1 MRANLTKGAIVQLL
15 CLVICFTRFNA
26 LKKFQRVQYKFPLTR
41 EKSNS
46 DLAPKQYPS
55 MNMTPSLKLF
65 TTFLLGLASATL
77 YWNAGRQFETV
88 DTIPSQ
94 YFKEQ
99 KTIEG
104 EVVKVN
110 DGDTFRYL

>member
-1 MRANLTKGAIVQLL
+1 
-15 CLVICFTRFNA
+15 
-26 LKKFQRVQYKFPLTR
+26 
-41 EKSNS
+41 
-46 DLAPKQYPS
+46 
-55 MNMTPSLKLF
+55 MTPSLKLF
-65 TTFLLGLASATL
+65 STFLLGLASATL

-110 DGDTFRYL
+110 DGDTFRYN